1 MRGQPRRLSRWTNLA
16 NEDHEECS
24 FVSGRDADKTP
35 PPPTILKRRLNM
47 KAILLVAG
55 IAALLA
61 SPAMAQ
67 QGRPHNTPQP
77 NIPRDAHAS
86 VAPYGANEGGP
97 YTPSIATLPYGRNRD
112 FQN

>member
-1 MRGQPRRLSRWTNLA
+1 LA
-16 NEDHEECS
+16 NGDHEECS

-77 NIPRDAHAS
+77 NIPKDARAS
-86 VAPYGANEGGP
+86 VAAPSGANEGGH
-97 YTPSIATLPYGRNRD
+97 YTPSIATPPHGTNRD
-112 FQN
+112 FQNGSTN

>member
-1 MRGQPRRLSRWTNLA
+1 LA
-16 NEDHEECS
+16 NGDHEECS

-61 SPAMAQ
+61 APAMAQ
-67 QGRPHNTPQP
+67 QTRPHNTAQP
-77 NIPRDAHAS
+77 DIPRDARAS
-86 VAPYGANEGGP
+86 VAAPSGVNEGGP
-97 YTPSIATLPYGRNRD
+97 YTPSIATPPHGTNRD
-112 FQN
+112 FQNGSTN

>member
-1 MRGQPRRLSRWTNLA
+1 MDNMKNARLSEGVMW
-16 NEDHEECS
+16 
-24 FVSGRDADKTP
+24 VKPP

-47 KAILLVAG
+47 KAILSVAG

-67 QGRPHNTPQP
+67 QGRTNTTALP
-77 NIPRDAHAS
+77 NVPKDARAS
-86 VAPYGANEGGP
+86 VAPYGANESGP

-112 FQN
+112 FQNGTR

>member
-1 MRGQPRRLSRWTNLA
+1 METMRNARLSAGAMWIKR
-16 NEDHEECS
+16 
-24 FVSGRDADKTP
+24 P

-47 KAILLVAG
+47 KAILSVAA

-77 NIPRDAHAS
+77 NVPKDARAS
-86 VAPYGANEGGP
+86 VAAPSGANEGGP
-97 YTPSIATLPYGRNRD
+97 YTPSIATRPHGTNRD
-112 FQN
+112 FQAGSKD